1 MHRAL
6 ALCLLAGLCAVL
18 AAQDKPYSPKVAPAS
33 EEYMQAQKRIR
44 VPAGTRVE
52 LFAAEP
58 MLANPVMFAID
69 EKNRFYVTETFRLH
83 KGVSDIRG
91 LGPWLDDDL
100 ACRTVADRLA
110 MMKKHLG
117 KKVDSWAVEHERI
130 RLIEDTTGSGKADK
144 ATVFADGFSKLED
157 GIAAGLL
164 ARDGKVWYACIPN
177 LWLLQDTKHTGQ
189 ADSRKVLS
197 TGYGVRIAFIGHD
210 LHGPVL
216 GPDGRLYFSCGDRGL
231 HVEHPNGTIRNPD
244 SGAVLRC
251 EQDGSNLELFATG
264 LRNPQALVFDRFGN
278 LFTGDNNADGG
289 DRARWVH
296 LVEGGDSGWRI
307 GYQQMN
313 VPMVLGP
320 WNAERLWDPKTAPQA
335 GYIVPPVANIAD
347 GPSGITYETGVSA
360 LPAQFRNHFFLCD
373 FRGGSGGS
381 GVRSFAVKPKGASF
395 EVTDAA
401 QPVWSVLA
409 TDAHFGTDGA
419 LYVSDWVDG
428 WGLTGKG
435 RLWKIHDVELSKSEA
450 VQEVKKLLAEGM
462 KQRPAAELL
471 RLLDHAD
478 MRIRLEAQFALE
490 TQPDAAKVLTGM
502 AQHSKNQLARL
513 HAIWGVGT
521 LGRKDAAVLKPLLPL
536 LADPDAE
543 VRAQVAKVLG
553 EGKSPELVTALLP
566 LLKDSEPRVRFFT
579 AQSLGQLGKADA
591 LPALVQYLRDNNDQD
606 PMLRHAGALALA
618 RLNDPKALL
627 AAASVDSP
635 AVRQGV
641 LLALR
646 RLESPEVARFLNDAD
661 PRLVLEAARAINDV
675 PINAAMPQLAALTER
690 PGLAD
695 PVRYR
700 ALNANFRLGQP
711 ANAQALARFAAR
723 ADASEPTRIEA
734 LRQLGSWE
742 KPSGRDRVVGV
753 WRPLEPRD
761 AKPAAEALKPALGG
775 IFSGPDK
782 LRQEAAKLA
791 GRYGIK
797 DIGPTLLTMI
807 GDHNNSGAARA
818 EMLGALQALKD
829 ERLTEGMKLAL
840 ADADPRLRA
849 AGRSVQAKLTPDA
862 ALPGLAAVLDKGEM
876 IERQQA
882 LATLAEMKNEQ
893 ADRILAGALDQLLTG
908 KAAPDVQLDLLEAAA
923 KRPTADIKDKVAR
936 FEAGRSKTDHLAK
949 FREALHG
956 GDAEAGRRV
965 FLHKTEVSCLRC
977 HKVTGN
983 GGDVGPELT
992 GISAKQPR
1000 EYLLEAIVDPNRQI
1014 AKGFETVV
1022 LGLKNGQVLTGIVKA
1037 EDGKEVRL
1045 MTAEGKQLV
1054 VAKADIEERQ
1064 AGKSPMP
1071 EDIMKQLTKRELRDL
1086 VEFLSTLKEP
1096 PGK

>member
-1 MHRAL
+1 MHR
-6 ALCLLAGLCAVL
+6 LLSLVLLVGLCAAL
-18 AAQDKPYSPKVAPAS
+18 AAQDKPYTPKVAPAS
-33 EEYMQAQKRIR
+33 EDYLQAQKRIR
-44 VPAGTRVE
+44 VPAGTRVD

-58 MLANPVMFAID
+58 LLANPVAFAID
-69 EKNRFYVTETFRLH
+69 EKNRFYVSETFRLH

-91 LGPWLDDDL
+91 LSAWLDDDL
-100 ACRTVADRLA
+100 ACRTVADRIA

-117 KKVDSWAVEHERI
+117 AKASTWAVEHERI
-130 RLIEDTTGSGKADK
+130 RLLEDTTGSGKADK
-144 ATVFADGFSKLED
+144 STVFADGFNHLED

-164 ARDGKVWYACIPN
+164 ARQGKVWYACIPN
-177 LWLLQDTKHTGQ
+177 LWLLQDTKNAGK

-210 LHGPVL
+210 LHGPVI

-231 HVEHPNGTIRNPD
+231 HVEHAGGVIRNPD

-251 EQDGSNLELFATG
+251 DQDGSNLELFATG
-264 LRNPQALVFDRFGN
+264 LRNPQALAFDKFGN

-289 DRARWVH
+289 DRARWVY

-320 WNAERLWDPKTAPQA
+320 WNSERLWDPKSAPQA
-335 GYIVPPVANIAD
+335 GYIVPPIANLAD
-347 GPSGITYETGVSA
+347 GPSGLAYNPGVTA
-360 LPAQFRNHFFLCD
+360 LPEKYRDHFFLCD
-373 FRGGSGGS
+373 FRGGSGNS

-395 EVTDAA
+395 ELVDSAET
-401 QPVWSVLA
+401 VWSVLP
-409 TDAHFGTDGA
+409 TDVQFAPDGA
-419 LYVSDWVDG
+419 LYLSDWVDG

-435 RLWKIHDVELSKSEA
+435 RLWKWHDEALSKSA
-450 VQEVKKLLAEGM
+450 PVLEVKKLLAEGM
-462 KQRPAAELL
+462 KQRNSAELL
-471 RLLDHAD
+471 KLLDHGD
-478 MRIRLEAQFALE
+478 LRVRLEAQFALE
-490 TQPDAAKVLTGM
+490 TQPDAAKLLARVARDG
-502 AQHSKNQLARL
+502 KDQLARL
-513 HAIWGVGT
+513 HAIWGVGN
-521 LGRKDAAVLKPLLPL
+521 LGRKDAVALKALLPL
-536 LADPDAE
+536 LADKDAE
-543 VRAQVAKVLG
+543 VRAQAAKTLG
-553 EGKSPELVTALLP
+553 EGKGAELATALLP
-566 LLKDSEPRVRFFT
+566 LLKDAEPRVRFFA
-579 AQSLGQLGKADA
+579 AQSIGKLGDA
-591 LPALVQYLRDNNDQD
+591 AAVPALLQYLRDNNDQD
-606 PMLRHAGALALA
+606 PVLRHAGAVALA
-618 RLNDPKALL
+618 RLNDSKALL
-627 AAASVDSP
+627 AAASDESP
-635 AVRQGV
+635 AVRQGA
-641 LLALR
+641 LLAFR
-646 RLESPEVARFLNDAD
+646 RLENPEIARFLNDAD

-675 PINAAMPQLAALTER
+675 PINAAMPQLAAIIDR
-690 PGLAD
+690 SGLAD

-711 ANAQALARFAAR
+711 ANAQAIARLAAR
-723 ADASEPTRIEA
+723 ADVSEPVRIEA

-797 DIGPTLLTMI
+797 DIGPTLLAMI
-807 GDHNNSGAARA
+807 ADKGNSGAARA

-849 AGRSVQAKLTPDA
+849 AGRSVQARLTPDE
-862 ALPGLAAVLDKGEM
+862 ALPNLTAALDKGET

-882 LATLAEMKNEQ
+882 LATLAEMKNAA
-893 ADRILAGALDQLLTG
+893 ADKVLADCLDQLLSG
-908 KAAPDVQLDLLEAAA
+908 KTTPEVQLDLLEAAA
-923 KRPTADIKDKVAR
+923 KRPTGEIKEKLAR
-936 FEAGRSKTDHLAK
+936 FEAARSKTDHLAK
-949 FREALHG
+949 FREALSG

-977 HKVTGN
+977 HKVMGN

-992 GISAKQPR
+992 GLGAKQPR

-1022 LGLKNGQVLTGIVKA
+1022 LGLKNGQVVTGIVKA

-1045 MTAEGKQLV
+1045 MTAEGKLLV
-1054 VAKADIEERQ
+1054 VAKPDIEERQ

-1071 EDIMKQLTKRELRDL
+1071 EDIMKQLSKRELRDL
-1086 VEFLSTLKEP
+1086 VEFLATLK
-1096 PGK
+1096 